1 MRISPFSLWSL
12 ISKTFKI
19 IADMDAPV
27 EPVLQKEM
35 EWKIYY

>member
-1 MRISPFSLWSL
+1 
-12 ISKTFKI
+12 
-19 IADMDAPV
+19 MDAPV